1 MSDKSGDRVILH
13 CDCNSFFASVEM
25 AHDEGLRSVP
35 MAVGGSEENRH
46 GIILAKNEL
55 AKQYGIVTAETIY
68 SARKKCKNL
77 VIVPP
82 HYSEYARYSRAVHE
96 IYLRFTDQ
104 VEPFGMDEAWLDV
117 TGSEKLFG
125 DGESI
130 AHQIRETVK
139 RELSITISVGVSFT
153 KVFAKL
159 GSDYK
164 KPDAVTVISRENYK
178 SLLSPLPVSDMIFI
192 GKRTSEELLRFG
204 IRTLGELS
212 ACSQGFLISRFGK
225 NGGLIYE
232 HVHGIERGEV
242 AHYFAAG
249 EAPKSVG
256 NGMTFRRDLVTEEEI
271 AVGLLPLCEEVAA
284 RMRVQDLAARTL
296 SVTVKGSD
304 LLSVSKQA
312 PLDPPTSLS
321 RELFTLANRLVR
333 LLRKDGRRVRALTV
347 TASNLIPSDEVVTQ
361 VSFFDD
367 SSEKRK
373 KLERIETAVDRI
385 RDRFGNAAV
394 LPCAVLETDIG
405 VSLAGE
411 AEKADT
417 EENDRVN

>member
-1 MSDKSGDRVILH
+1 MPEETRDRVILH

-25 AHDEGLRSVP
+25 AHAPHLKTVP

-68 SARKKCKNL
+68 SARKKCKDL

-82 HYSEYARYSRAVHE
+82 HYAEYARYSRAVHE

-125 DGESI
+125 SGEAI
-130 AHQIRETVK
+130 AHRIRETVK
-139 RELSITISVGVSFT
+139 NELGITVSVGVSFT

-164 KPDAVTVISRENYK
+164 KPDAVTVLSRESYRAIIA
-178 SLLSPLPVSDMIFI
+178 PLPVSDMIFI
-192 GKRTSEELLRFG
+192 GRRTAEELLRFG
-204 IRTLGELS
+204 IRTLGEL
-212 ACSQGFLISRFGK
+212 ATCGRHFLVSRFGK
-225 NGGLIYE
+225 AGGMIYD
-232 HVHGIERGEV
+232 HVNGIETGSVARYSVEGET
-242 AHYFAAG
+242 
-249 EAPKSVG
+249 PKSVG

-284 RMRVQDLAARTL
+284 RLRERGLAARTL
-296 SVTVKGSD
+296 AVTVKGTD

-312 PLDPPTSLS
+312 PLDPPSSLA
-321 RELFTLANRLVR
+321 RELHALAVR
-333 LLRKDGRRVRALTV
+333 LAGAIRKDGRRVRALTV
-347 TASNLIPSDEVVTQ
+347 TATNLIPEEEVVTQ

-367 SSEKRK
+367 SGEKRK
-373 KLERIETAVDRI
+373 KLEKIEFAVDKI
-385 RDRFGNAAV
+385 RGRYGSDA
-394 LPCAVLETDIG
+394 LLSCAVLDTDIG
-405 VSLAGE
+405 LSISAEAGKTRKDDE
-411 AEKADT
+411 A
-417 EENDRVN
+417 